1 MVHKWRLA
9 IYFPSQLDFP
19 KVRPKEKLIS
29 AMIEKGDII
38 NMIIMV
44 ELDGESSNTLFDIF
58 EDWDS
63 NFYTPEFNL
72 DELNLEIIPELEEPQ
87 P

>member
-29 AMIEKGDII
+29 DIIELGDITE
-38 NMIIMV
+38 NGGP
-44 ELDGESSNTLFDIF
+44 DHKNF
-58 EDWDS
+58 E
-63 NFYTPEFNL
+63 PVV
-72 DELNLEIIPELEEPQ
+72 
-87 P
+87 